1 MSTGRALVRF
11 WWVLVIGLAVA
22 VFAAVLVYD
31 RESGKKYT
39 GTTRL
44 FVNAPS
50 APYLRTVQTQVTQ
63 QSPKVKTVRT
73 KVRGKSSPTVTVKPV
88 AQPPAVTSAAPDT
101 QTLVNAAN
109 LYPLLIES
117 DQIARLRESLYGV
130 TPGKLTANALNSST
144 NTYGVYHPSPLP
156 IIEVV
161 ATSHTRAN
169 AGKLAQDTVLTFGKW
184 ITTTQKAAGVP
195 ASQRIAVQELQEPVL
210 TSTAGPSKGLPLFIG
225 ALIVLAAC
233 GIAVLFD
240 RSGEPKPRTS
250 AAETPP
256 GTAAASPTLDA

>member
-1 MSTGRALVRF
+1 VSTGRALLRF
-11 WWVLVIGLAVA
+11 WWVILIGIAAGILVAIIA
-22 VFAAVLVYD
+22 YN
-31 RESGKKYT
+31 RESSTKYT

-50 APYLRTVQTQVTQ
+50 APYLRTQQTQITP
-63 QSPKVKTVRT
+63 QSPKVKAVRSST
-73 KVRGKSSPTVTVKPV
+73 KVRGSSTVTLKPV
-88 AQPPAVTSAAPDT
+88 AQPPSVTSAAPDT

-130 TPGKLTANALNSST
+130 TPGTLTANALNAST

-156 IIEVV
+156 IIEVK
-161 ATSHTRAN
+161 ATAHSRAN
-169 AGKLAQDTVLTFGKW
+169 ASKLAQDTVQTFGKW
-184 ITTTQKAAGVP
+184 IAAKQKAAGVP

-210 TSTAGPSKGLPLFIG
+210 TSTGGPSKGLPLFLA

-240 RSGEPKPRTS
+240 RARQSEARTP
-250 AAETPP
+250 AAEAPP
-256 GTAAASPTLDA
+256 GTAASPTLDA

>member
-1 MSTGRALVRF
+1 MTGGRSLLRF
-11 WWVLVIGLAVA
+11 WWVVLIGI
-22 VFAAVLVYD
+22 AAGVLVALVVYKS
-31 RESGKKYT
+31 ESGKKYT

-50 APYLRTVQTQVTQ
+50 APYLRTQQTQVTP
-63 QSPKVKTVRT
+63 QSAKLKAVRT
-73 KVRGKSSPTVTVKPV
+73 KVRGRSSPTVTLKPV
-88 AQPPAVTSAAPDT
+88 AQPPSVTSAAPDT

-130 TPGKLTANALNSST
+130 TPGKLTANALNAST

-156 IIEVV
+156 IIEVK
-161 ATSHTRAN
+161 AIAHSRAD
-169 AGKLAQDTVLTFGKW
+169 AGKLAQDTVQTFSKW
-184 ITTTQKAAGVP
+184 VAAQQKAAAVP
-195 ASQRIAVQELQEPVL
+195 AAQRIAVQELQTPVL
-210 TSTAGPSKGLPLFIG
+210 TSSGGPSKGLPLFIG

-233 GIAVLFD
+233 GLAVLFD
-240 RSGEPKPRTS
+240 RARPAGAGAPA

-256 GTAAASPTLDA
+256 GTAASATLDT

>member
-1 MSTGRALVRF
+1 MSTGRSLLRF
-11 WWVLVIGLAVA
+11 WWVILIGIAAGVLVA
-22 VFAAVLVYD
+22 VVVYD

-50 APYLRTVQTQVTQ
+50 APYLRTQETQTLQ
-63 QSPKVKTVRT
+63 QAPKTKVVRT
-73 KVRGKSSPTVTVKPV
+73 KVRGGSSPTVTLKPV
-88 AQPPAVTSAAPDT
+88 AQAPSVTSAAPDT

-130 TPGKLTANALNSST
+130 TPGKLTANALNAST

-156 IIEVV
+156 IIEVE
-161 ATSHTRAN
+161 ATSHSRAN
-169 AGKLAQDTVLTFGKW
+169 ADKLAQDTVLTFGKW
-184 ITTTQKAAGVP
+184 ITARQKEAGVP

-210 TSTAGPSKGLPLFIG
+210 TSTGGPSKGLPLFIG
-225 ALIVLAAC
+225 ALIVLAFC
-233 GIAVLFD
+233 GLAVLLD
-240 RSGEPKPRTS
+240 RSRHSEARER

-256 GTAAASPTLDA
+256 GTAASATLDT

>member
-1 MSTGRALVRF
+1 MSTGHALLRF
-11 WWVLVIGLAVA
+11 WWVILIGLAAGILVA
-22 VFAAVLVYD
+22 IVVYD

-50 APYLRTVQTQVTQ
+50 APYLRTQQTQVTQ

-73 KVRGKSSPTVTVKPV
+73 KVRGRSSPSVTLQPV
-88 AQPPAVTSAAPDT
+88 AQPPSVTSAAPDT

-130 TPGKLTANALNSST
+130 MHGTLTANALNAST

-156 IIEVV
+156 IVEVK
-161 ATSHTRAN
+161 ATSHSRAN
-169 AGKLAQDTVLTFGKW
+169 ASKLAQDTVLTFGKW
-184 ITTTQKAAGVP
+184 IAAKQKAAGVP

-210 TSTAGPSKGLPLFIG
+210 TSTGGPSKGLPLFLA

-233 GIAVLFD
+233 GLAVLFD
-240 RSGEPKPRTS
+240 RSRPSEARTP
-250 AAETPP
+250 AAEAPP
-256 GTAAASPTLDA
+256 GTAASPTLDA